1 MADHLPPLDSEPRGD
16 EDPAITARVTR
27 LEVVVEEVIA
37 RLDRFEQRTEANF
50 RQQAAEF
57 QSLRTLIE
65 DHSREWRAL
74 REQDNRQWRAELRVL
89 DEKWQAELRVL
100 DEKWQAE
107 LRARDEKWQAE
118 RKADNE
124 KWQAA
129 LREIE
134 ARRKEDNEKWQAL
147 IDSKSEKWR
156 DALNADRTRQMNFLL
171 GLLTAFLAGVLGLM
185 GRMLHLY

>member
-89 DEKWQAELRVL
+89 DEKWQAE
-100 DEKWQAE
+100 
-107 LRARDEKWQAE
+107 

>member
-74 REQDNRQWRAELRVL
+74 REQDNRQWR
-89 DEKWQAELRVL
+89 AELRVL

>member
-16 EDPAITARVTR
+16 EDSLITARVTR
-27 LEVVVEEVIA
+27 LEVVVEEVIS

-65 DHSREWRAL
+65 DHSREWRSL
-74 REQDNRQWRAELRVL
+74 REQDNRQWRAELRAL
-89 DEKWQAELRVL
+89 
-100 DEKWQAE
+100 
-107 LRARDEKWQAE
+107 DEKWQAE

-124 KWQAA
+124 KWQAS
-129 LREIE
+129 LGEIE

-156 DALNADRTRQMNFLL
+156 DALSADRTRQMNYLL
-171 GLLTAFLAGVLGLM
+171 GLLTVFGAGVLGLM